1 MVETVLK
8 ENNSS
13 PRLFDS
19 TYDQYADFC
28 QKLRF
33 LITGALSTEDAPL
46 ALEII
51 SDFLERKEIEL
62 QKLEAAAKN
71 SIAGETGEPGPVE
84 ILLGRL
90 LMERED
96 YRILLRLA
104 EIRRNGGRRWEML
117 QALIGEREVE
127 APAPVSLKSE

>member
-8 ENNSS
+8 ENTS

-19 TYDQYADFC
+19 IYDQYADFC
-28 QKLRF
+28 KKLRF
-33 LITGALSTEDAPL
+33 LLMGALSTEDAPL

-51 SDFLERKEIEL
+51 SDFLGRKEIEL
-62 QKLEAAAKN
+62 QKLEDAAKN
-71 SIAGETGEPGPVE
+71 SIDPETGEPGPVE

-104 EIRRNGGRRWEML
+104 ELRRKGGRRWEML
-117 QALIGEREVE
+117 QTLIGERGVE
-127 APAPVSLKSE
+127 TAAPVCLRNE